1 MITICVH
8 VVCPTLI
15 CASKEVF
22 IKAKNYGQCKCSI
35 WISRGSRQ
43 SRWRSQPSQWS
54 NSESERFKKVEV
66 SGIVQFEGAV
76 TFNCSLSADS
86 VRGRY
91 GDLVVQGDLSVE
103 KSIKIYEGSLE
114 VEGNLTAGDVEVD
127 KKLYR
132 ITTREGEFLEALR
145 NVRKFLQ

>member
-1 MITICVH
+1 
-8 VVCPTLI
+8 
-15 CASKEVF
+15 
-22 IKAKNYGQCKCSI
+22 
-35 WISRGSRQ
+35 
-43 SRWRSQPSQWS
+43 
-54 NSESERFKKVEV
+54 
-66 SGIVQFEGAV
+66 
-76 TFNCSLSADS
+76 

-145 NVRKFLQ
+145 TVRKFLQ